1 MRQDLQVPR
10 QLGEFRLIRLLG
22 RGGMGE
28 VWLAR
33 KEGLDT
39 PCVVKV
45 LLPQFASDPERVRF
59 FHREAEVLSKLG
71 HGRIISIIGS
81 GEQDGWLYIAMS
93 FVDGVDLG
101 TFCRALAKNG
111 ELMPVIMAAYIIGE
125 VLEGLR
131 HAHERAP
138 GGNRLVIIHRDVT
151 PGNVMISSEGEVFLT
166 DFGLARGAEGVSVD
180 VFGTLEYM
188 APEQAKGR
196 ACPQSDLY
204 SVGCLLFFML
214 TGRPPRRPRDISDL
228 QKPLTEAELDLGRT
242 DVPEPLVR
250 LIHLCLAFD
259 PAERIETAL
268 DALRLLAEHGL
279 NLRETILTATLY
291 QENVGPKHTGLTG
304 VHAAA
309 DEPSDADEAKG
320 PTGTVRADAPA
331 VAASSA
337 EPLESRPPKAPT
349 GTVVLTPPA
358 AVVDESEPTPPPMLA
373 EPATEAEVISPPGVE
388 PSPAEEAEHAGESS
402 ELDWKPWWEEEADD
416 GTEEAATRQWV
427 EPDAPRL
434 FRRPRKQTSP
444 PAGIERA
451 PTPDRPEQVPVR
463 GLTERM
469 TPPST
474 GRTPYRSTPPESYF
488 EHEPLPPRVEPDSA
502 ESQAGESPKVVVGE
516 APGAVTTPAGPQ
528 AAWMQTARPVA
539 EVVVK
544 AWLAAALLVGLGFAA
559 GVVLSGRQF
568 DARSKPEAQP
578 AREAAAAF
586 LEEAPPSPPDPE
598 VSASVRAQP

>member
-10 QLGEFRLIRLLG
+10 QLGEYQLLRLIG

-33 KEGLDT
+33 KQGLDM

-45 LLPQFASDPERVRF
+45 LLPQYASDPEYCRR
-59 FHREAEVLSKLG
+59 FHREAEVMTKLG
-71 HGRIISIIGS
+71 HGRIVSIIGS
-81 GEQDGWLYIAMS
+81 GEQDGWLYIAMR

-111 ELMPVIMAAYIIGE
+111 ELVPVVMAAYFIGE
-125 VLEGLR
+125 VLEALR

-138 GGNRLVIIHRDVT
+138 GGNRLVIVHRDVT

-166 DFGLARGAEGVSVD
+166 DFGLARGAAGLSHD

-188 APEQAKGR
+188 APEQARGH

-214 TGRPPRRPRDISDL
+214 TGRPPRKPRDISDL
-228 QKPLTEAELDLGRT
+228 QTPLTEAELDLGRT

-259 PAERIETAL
+259 PADRIQTAL
-268 DALRLLAEHGL
+268 EALRLLAKHGL

-304 VHAAA
+304 IHPVADGESPNA
-309 DEPSDADEAKG
+309 DEPNG
-320 PTGTVRADAPA
+320 PGGTVRADPP
-331 VAASSA
+331 VVASSV
-337 EPLESRPPKAPT
+337 EPSENRPAKAPT
-349 GTVVLTPPA
+349 GTVVLSPPA
-358 AVVDESEPTPPPMLA
+358 TSAEAEPAPPPMLVEHA
-373 EPATEAEVISPPGVE
+373 SVPEPAPPPPIE
-388 PSPAEEAEHAGESS
+388 PPPEQEPEHAADTS
-402 ELDWKPWWEEEADD
+402 EVHWKPWWEEDD
-416 GTEEAATRQWV
+416 GTEDQTTRQWI

-434 FRRPRKQTSP
+434 FRRPRKQVSP
-444 PAGIERA
+444 PAGTERT
-451 PTPDRPEQVPVR
+451 PTPGVPEQAPAP

-474 GRTPYRSTPPESYF
+474 ARTPYRSTPPEPYV
-488 EHEPLPPRVEPDSA
+488 EPVPSPPRAKSESA
-502 ESQAGESPKVVVGE
+502 ETPTVKPPKVVVDE
-516 APGAVTTPAGPQ
+516 AQVVVAAPAGPQ
-528 AAWMQTARPVA
+528 AAWMQPARPAA

-544 AWLAAALLVGLGFAA
+544 AWLAAALLVGLGLVA
-559 GVVLSGRQF
+559 GMVLSGRES
-568 DARSKPEAQP
+568 DASPKPEPQP
-578 AREAAAAF
+578 PQAAGAAS
-586 LEEAPPSPPDPE
+586 LEEAPPTLPDPE
-598 VSASVRAQP
+598 VNASVRALP